1 MLGMQLGRVSA
12 QHFEPESVIVREGE
26 ASTTMCVILP
36 GQVDVIIKG
45 GLVESAS
52 IRATIGEMA
61 LLDQSVCA
69 AAATAK
75 TKCKLLAVNRK
86 ALIDIVKTKPAVG
99 MAMMR
104 AVAARLRYMNA
115 LLNA

>member
-1 MLGMQLGRVSA
+1 
-12 QHFEPESVIVREGE
+12 
-26 ASTTMCVILP
+26 
-36 GQVDVIIKG
+36 
-45 GLVESAS
+45 
-52 IRATIGEMA
+52 
-61 LLDQSVCA
+61 
-69 AAATAK
+69 
-75 TKCKLLAVNRK
+75 LLAVNRK